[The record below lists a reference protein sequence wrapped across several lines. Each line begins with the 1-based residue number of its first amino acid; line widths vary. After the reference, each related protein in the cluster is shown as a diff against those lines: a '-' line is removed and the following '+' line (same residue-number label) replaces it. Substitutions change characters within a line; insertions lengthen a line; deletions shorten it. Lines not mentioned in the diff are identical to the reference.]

1 MFKGIFKV
9 EVGQFITIE
18 KSGKVK
24 KETYWD
30 PLQNSVSFNDNKNN
44 FLKSIRN
51 ELEESIKLRLVGDV
65 KTGIFLSVG
74 LIRQQMHIYR
84 FANSKK
90 LIHFR

>member
-1 MFKGIFKV
+1 MKA
-9 EVGQFITIE
+9 GQFITIE

-51 ELEESIKLRLVGDV
+51 ELEESIKLRLVAML
-65 KTGIFLSVG
+65 KLEFFCQVG

-84 FANSKK
+84 LQIQKN
-90 LIHFR
+90 